1 MTYDVGSSGA
11 TSMAIDLDEL
21 VTHDATERCI
31 VCHAQDISS
40 QTVLPAVM
48 AWEDAAGLPRFS
60 VALHAAAGLLGAMLA
75 RGVPRID
82 VDKTLSDLLD
92 DIERQIAEDEAMGG
106 PPQGTA

>member
-1 MTYDVGSSGA
+1 MG
-11 TSMAIDLDEL
+11 IDLDEL
-21 VTHDATERCI
+21 VMHDSTEKCI

-40 QTVLPAVM
+40 QIVVPAVM

-60 VALHAAAGLLGAMLA
+60 VALHGAAGLLGAMLA
-75 RGVPRID
+75 RGVPR
-82 VDKTLSDLLD
+82 VDLERILSALLD